1 MNVEYHK
8 WYSQSL
14 TQEMALKIYGH
25 SGKPMLVF
33 PAQAG
38 TFFEFEDFG
47 MIDAIREF
55 IESGKVQVFTV
66 DSVDAQSWANW
77 IAHPADRALR
87 HNDYDRYI
95 VNEVVPFI
103 FNKNGGG
110 KKIITTGCSMGGCH
124 AGNFFFRHPDVFDT
138 VIALSGLFQM
148 TLFVGDYFDENIYYN
163 SPIHYLPTME
173 DPWFLDKY
181 RESQIIICT
190 GQGAWEEDMM
200 RDAQRMKSIL
210 ESKHIPAWVDFWG
223 YDVNHDWPWWR
234 QQLPYFLGHIEL

>member
-1 MNVEYHK
+1 MNIEYHK
-8 WYSQSL
+8 WYSHSL
-14 TQEMALKIYGH
+14 TQEMAIKVYGH
-25 SGKPMLVF
+25 SGKPLLVF

-66 DSVDAQSWANW
+66 DSIDAQSWANW
-77 IAHPADRALR
+77 IAHPADRAQR

-95 VNEVVPFI
+95 VNEVSPFI
-103 FNKNGGG
+103 FNKNGTG
-110 KKIITTGCSMGGCH
+110 KKLIATGCSMGGCH
-124 AGNFFFRHPDVFDT
+124 AGNFFFRHPDIFDT

-148 TLFVGDYFDENIYYN
+148 TLFVGDYSDENIYLN
-163 SPIHYLPTME
+163 SPIHYLPNLE
-173 DPWFLDKY
+173 DPWYLDKY

-200 RDAQRMKSIL
+200 RDAQQMKSIL
-210 ESKHIPAWVDFWG
+210 ENKQIPAWVDFWG